1 MSNRDLLGMIL
12 PILHS
17 FGDLSAGQ
25 PNPKTDGDERKK
37 NKTGGYDKKKMTKS
51 RRRSRSRSRSPRC
64 GTGSGKGDRGDGN
77 GFGGFGGSGSLAV

>member
-25 PNPKTDGDERKK
+25 PNLKTDGDDRRK
-37 NKTGGYDKKKMTKS
+37 NKTGGDDKKKMTKS
-51 RRRSRSRSRSPRC
+51 RPRSPSRRRSPR
-64 GTGSGKGDRGDGN
+64 GGPGSGKSDRGDGN